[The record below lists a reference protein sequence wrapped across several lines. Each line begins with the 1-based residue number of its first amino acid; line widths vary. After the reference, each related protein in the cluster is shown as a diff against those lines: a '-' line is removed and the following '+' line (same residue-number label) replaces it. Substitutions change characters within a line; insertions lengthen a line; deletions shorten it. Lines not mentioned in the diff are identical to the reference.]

1 MAEWIECKISDIGT
15 VVGGA
20 TPSTKKPENYENGT
34 IAWITPKDL
43 STFSGRYIQHGE
55 RDITETGLKSCST
68 QLLPKNTVL
77 FSSRAP
83 IGYVAIAANDVCTNQ
98 GFKSVIP
105 NENTNPLFL
114 YYLLKYNKDK
124 IEGMGSGTTFKEVSG
139 NTMKNIVVSVPTDK
153 KVQERISSMLGSI
166 DDKIEEN
173 ERINNN
179 LEKQAVLLFKKWFI
193 EFDNSS
199 KNMLETRFG
208 LVPESFK
215 LLKNGELPLVVT
227 DYVAN
232 GSFASLKA
240 NVTLYQEP
248 NYAYFIRNTDLKSGT
263 FEVFV
268 DEHSYNFLSKSTL
281 YGGEIIISNVGDV
294 GSVFL
299 CPKLDKPMTLGN
311 NIIMLRPEQE
321 NLRYYLYIW
330 FKWLYGQSLI
340 QGIKGGSAQLK
351 FNKTDF
357 KNLPIFLPPDDLLEQ
372 FHQIVKPMFELINEN
387 NTENQALTRTRDT
400 ILPRL
405 MLGELDVSDIEI

>member
-1 MAEWIECKISDIGT
+1 MKFNRYALSDLATIKYGKNQKKVLSESGNIPIYGTGGLMGYATTALYDKPSVLIGR
-15 VVGGA
+15 
-20 TPSTKKPENYENGT
+20 KGT
-34 IAWITPKDL
+34 IGKVKYVEHPFWTVDTLFYTIINTDLVIPKYLFYVMSLIDL
-43 STFSGRYIQHGE
+43 NNYNEGTTIPSLR
-55 RDITETGLKSCST
+55 TETLNRLEFDIPDLEGQRKILSC
-68 QLLPKNTVL
+68 LN
-77 FSSRAP
+77 P
-83 IGYVAIAANDVCTNQ
+83 ID
-98 GFKSVIP
+98 
-105 NENTNPLFL
+105 E
-114 YYLLKYNKDK
+114 K
-124 IEGMGSGTTFKEVSG
+124 IEL
-139 NTMKNIVVSVPTDK
+139 NNA
-153 KVQERISSMLGSI
+153 
-166 DDKIEEN
+166 
-173 ERINNN
+173 INNN
-179 LEKQAVLLFKKWFI
+179 LEQQAVLLFKKWFI

-215 LLKNGELPLVVT
+215 LLKNGELPLIVT

-340 QGIKGGSAQLK
+340 QGIKGGSAQPK

-357 KNLPIFLPPDDLLEQ
+357 KNLPIVLPPDDLLEQ
-372 FHQIVKPMFELINEN
+372 FHQIVKPMFELIDEN

-400 ILPRL
+400 ILPCL
-405 MLGELDVSDIEI
+405 MSGELDVSDIEI

>member
-1 MAEWIECKISDIGT
+1 MKFNRYALSDLATIKYGKNQKKVLSESGNIPIYGTGGLMGYATTALYDKPSVLIGR
-15 VVGGA
+15 
-20 TPSTKKPENYENGT
+20 KGT
-34 IAWITPKDL
+34 IGKVKYVEHPFWTVDTLFYTIVNTDIVLPQYLYYVMSLIDL
-43 STFSGRYIQHGE
+43 NNYNEGTTIPSLR
-55 RDITETGLKSCST
+55 TETLNRLEFDIPSLEEQETILSC
-68 QLLPKNTVL
+68 LN
-77 FSSRAP
+77 P
-83 IGYVAIAANDVCTNQ
+83 IDEKIALNNA
-98 GFKSVIP
+98 
-105 NENTNPLFL
+105 
-114 YYLLKYNKDK
+114 
-124 IEGMGSGTTFKEVSG
+124 
-139 NTMKNIVVSVPTDK
+139 
-153 KVQERISSMLGSI
+153 
-166 DDKIEEN
+166 
-173 ERINNN
+173 INNN
-179 LEKQAVLLFKKWFI
+179 LEQQAVLLFKKWFI

-340 QGIKGGSAQLK
+340 QGIKGGSAQPK

-357 KNLPIFLPPDDLLEQ
+357 KNLPIVLPPDDLLEQ
-372 FHQIVKPMFELINEN
+372 FHQIVKPMFELIDEN

-405 MLGELDVSDIEI
+405 MSGELDVSDIEI